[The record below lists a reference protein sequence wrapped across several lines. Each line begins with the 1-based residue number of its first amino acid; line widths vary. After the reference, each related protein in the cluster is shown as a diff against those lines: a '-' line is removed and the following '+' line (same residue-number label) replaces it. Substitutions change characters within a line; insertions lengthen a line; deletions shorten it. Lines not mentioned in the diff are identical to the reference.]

1 MNIGETKA
9 MVTKE
14 KLQKM
19 NGRGEVHYTGYPYTG
34 CIKHVG
40 PRGGVRYDI
49 VYARLNGKLKTW
61 KRKPEKFYQ
70 LIKYGMYD
78 YYFINE
84 QNCMHFHAE
93 DDCKPVVKISNTSV
107 FRK

>member
-1 MNIGETKA
+1 MI
-9 MVTKE
+9 TKE
-14 KLQKM
+14 KLMEM
-19 NGRGEVHYTGYPYTG
+19 NGRGEVHYEGCYNQVD

-49 VYARLNGKLKTW
+49 VYARLTSKLKTW

-70 LIKYGMYD
+70 PIKYGMYD
-78 YYFINE
+78 HYFINE
-84 QNCMHFHAE
+84 QNCMCFHAE